1 MAERTTNLIIDLVDA
16 FRQQV
21 NALLNQLLQERSAE
35 LTEYQQRLEQMV
47 ALGQELATARTELI
61 KVNEQLM
68 LKQRYI
74 NALEAKIKQ
83 LSK

>member
-16 FRQQV
+16 FRQQM
-21 NALLNQLLQERSAE
+21 NALLNELLKERSAE
-35 LTEYQQRLEQMV
+35 LTEHQQRLEQMV
-47 ALGQELATARTELI
+47 QVGQELATARTELI
-61 KVNEQLM
+61 KANDQLM

-74 NALEAKIKQ
+74 TALEAKIKQ

>member
-16 FRQQV
+16 FRQQM
-21 NALLNQLLQERSAE
+21 NALLNELLKERSAE
-35 LTEYQQRLEQMV
+35 LTEHQQRLEQMV
-47 ALGQELATARTELI
+47 QVGQELATARTELI
-61 KVNEQLM
+61 KANEQLM

-74 NALEAKIKQ
+74 TALEAKIKQ

>member
-21 NALLNQLLQERSAE
+21 NALLNQLLKERSAE